1 MIESNHMARSWIEK
15 LNDSKDLPKVVP
27 LKGKMAARYGK
38 GRIVVPS
45 ALCVDARM
53 KQVRKGRLTTIDSIR
68 DAITSQHDADM
79 T

>member
-1 MIESNHMARSWIEK
+1 MARSWNEK

-27 LKGKMAARYGK
+27 LKGKMAERYGK
-38 GRIVVPS
+38 GKMVIPS

-68 DAITSQHDADM
+68 NVISSEHKAQM